1 MPRVSYYTLPN
12 FVSEYYPHPENP
24 DMKDQDIVGEA
35 LSSVL
40 PKYERFWFQIHHLL
54 ELNLIL
60 LVPLLSSAV
69 ASYDGK
75 LVGNCALADTY
86 CYLSN
91 LNKIGE
97 G

>member
-1 MPRVSYYTLPN
+1 
-12 FVSEYYPHPENP
+12 
-24 DMKDQDIVGEA
+24 MKDQDVVGEA

-69 ASYDGK
+69 AGYDGK
-75 LVGNCALADTY
+75 VFFEIV
-86 CYLSN
+86 LSQTP
-91 LNKIGE
+91 LPICKTRTR
-97 G
+97 